1 MTTSSTI
8 NAPYYR
14 RREPGPDAYTQD
26 YWAPKADP
34 DGVVR
39 DRLAEREQ
47 YLMDIAQELRFFRE
61 LNPARVLDY
70 GCGMGWFLDALG
82 SRKLRHGFEDSPK
95 AIAWCREHYS
105 FTTERA
111 DGFGNGVLH
120 HAIRE
125 YDALFCHH
133 VIEHVGW
140 HPELLV
146 QLFWCALKLDGHLV
160 ISTPDFDSPCA
171 KRFGENYRLLHDPTH
186 ISLFSQD
193 GLLRLLRDTG
203 FTVDRVEY
211 PFPDRYATPE
221 NFARWNDT
229 SKISPPWPGNFI
241 TAYCRKV

>member
-1 MTTSSTI
+1 MT

-14 RREPGPDAYTQD
+14 RREPGPGAYAQD

-47 YLMDIAQELRFFRE
+47 YLGDLAQELEFFRE

-70 GCGMGWFLDALG
+70 GCGLGWFLDAIG
-82 SRKLRHGFEDSPK
+82 SRTLRLGVEASPLCVGWCK
-95 AIAWCREHYS
+95 RYTFSVESVDEFWESRPFADMDAI
-105 FTTERA
+105 
-111 DGFGNGVLH
+111 
-120 HAIRE
+120 
-125 YDALFCHH
+125 FCHH
-133 VIEHVGW
+133 VIEHIARPDW
-140 HPELLV
+140 LLRDLHAC
-146 QLFWCALKLDGHLV
+146 LFDGGHLV
-160 ISTPDFDSPCA
+160 ISTPDFESPCA
-171 KRFGENYRLLHDPTH
+171 KRFGENYRLLHDHTH

-211 PFPDRYATPE
+211 PFPARHATIE

-229 SKISPPWPGNFI
+229 SKTSPPWPGNFL
-241 TAYCRKV
+241 TVYCRKV